1 MTLLLKQLF
10 NFIKLLNSDTDTMP
24 LAFGLSLGL
33 LLGFAPFFSIQT
45 AIVLFI
51 VFVFR
56 VQLGAAFLSAFFFKF
71 VAFLFDT
78 PAHHLGKVVLEM
90 ESLRPLFVSMYNMP
104 FVPMTR
110 FNNSI
115 VMGSMVVS
123 VLLFPFAYYGFKALI
138 LAYRAAVVARFKGTK
153 FWKALTATKFY
164 IWYSKYNDLYGE

>member
-56 VQLGAAFLSAFFFKF
+56 VQLGAAFLSAFFYKF
-71 VAFLFDT
+71 VAFLFDM

-115 VMGSMVVS
+115 IMGSMIVS
-123 VLLFPFAYYGFKALI
+123 VLLFPFAYYGFKAMI
-138 LAYRAAVVARFKGTK
+138 IAYRAAVVARFKGTK

-164 IWYSKYNDLYGE
+164 NWYVKYDDLYGN